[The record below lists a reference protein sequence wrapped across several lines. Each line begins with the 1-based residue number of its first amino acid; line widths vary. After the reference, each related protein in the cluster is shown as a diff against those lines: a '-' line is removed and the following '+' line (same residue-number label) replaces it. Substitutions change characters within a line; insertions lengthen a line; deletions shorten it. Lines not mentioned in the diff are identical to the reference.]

1 MRFLSVG
8 LLGGLLLAGAPASAE
23 TAFEQQ
29 VLVALNAARTD
40 PAGLTRDLRDYRTSF
55 DGRLVHFPGRAAA
68 MITHEGVKAVDE
80 AIAFLDRQPP
90 LAPVETSALLT
101 ASARDLAADQ
111 AHGGVGHQASDGTW
125 PNDRLRRHGG
135 GGTISEV
142 VSYGAVD
149 ARDVVRQLIVDDG
162 ERERG
167 HRHILYAPDL
177 RFAGVACGPHPQY
190 RTMRV
195 IDLSITPD
203 GGYPKR

>member
-1 MRFLSVG
+1 MRFLAIG
-8 LLGGLLLAGAPASAE
+8 LLGGLLLAAAPASAE
-23 TAFEQQ
+23 TMFEQQ
-29 VLVALNAARTD
+29 VRAALNAARAD
-40 PAGLTRDLRDYRTSF
+40 PAGLACDLRDYRTYF
-55 DGRLVHFPGRAAA
+55 DGRLVHLPGQAAA
-68 MITHEGVKAVDE
+68 MVTHEGVKAVDE

-90 LAPVETSALLT
+90 LAPVEASAVLA
-101 ASARDLAADQ
+101 ASARDLGEDQ
-111 AHGGVGHQASDGTW
+111 ARGGVGHQASDGAW

-190 RTMRV
+190 RTMCV
-195 IDLSITPD
+195 IDLSVTPD
-203 GGYPKR
+203 GR